1 MTNGAFKIF
10 SIIGKI
16 KIIKKSSRQNYLNV
30 GTLIASSAV
39 FRMNKQTKQNFPGF
53 FLTQMFVLEPHA
65 TPLR

>member
-53 FLTQMFVLEPHA
+53 F
-65 TPLR
+65 